1 MARVRPGG
9 AQRWRN
15 NAGAATEA
23 YTTGVQNPRRDWAQA
38 TKEAEDNWATA
49 VADAAANKRFGK
61 GVQRAGS
68 DKWLQGAQGLGASRF
83 SQGVQASED
92 KYQAAV
98 QPYLDVI
105 EATTL
110 PARYP
115 KGDPRNI
122 ERVKAITTALRKKK
136 TG

>member
-9 AQRWRN
+9 AQRWRT

-38 TKEAEDNWATA
+38 TKDAEDTWAA
-49 VADAAANKRFGK
+49 GVADAAANKRFGK
-61 GVQRAGS
+61 GVQKAGS
-68 DKWLQGAQGLGASRF
+68 DKWQQGATGLGASRF
-83 SQGVQASED
+83 AQGVQAAQE
-92 KYQAAV
+92 KYANAV

-115 KGDPRNI
+115 KGDPRNL
-122 ERVKAITTALRKKK
+122 ERVKAITVALRKKK